1 MRDTS
6 QIGISHYF
14 LPRIA
19 SFQSIPHFFWGY
31 LSFHFFAFYVSSC
44 QMDLASWLLFT
55 CCLYIMLLISMAFDA
70 FIRVLFYRHLHRY
83 TRVNS

>member
-19 SFQSIPHFFWGY
+19 SFQSIPHSFWGISHSIS
-31 LSFHFFAFYVSSC
+31 LP
-44 QMDLASWLLFT
+44 FT
-55 CCLYIMLLISMAFDA
+55 
-70 FIRVLFYRHLHRY
+70 
-83 TRVNS
+83 